1 MDWKVDRASKKP
13 IYKQIA
19 DFIEQGISTGEFS
32 SESLLPSE
40 RILAK
45 ELGVNRST
53 IVAAYDE
60 LQSHG
65 IVERIKGSGTR
76 ISTDIWG
83 VSHKRIP
90 NWGRYVED
98 GSFLP
103 NLPFVQQIQ
112 SESRKNNVINLSSG
126 ELSPT
131 LWPSEQFRSIFTD
144 QPFLESLGYDHPKG
158 NVSLRETISA
168 HVSTYRHIDTSSSS
182 ILITSGAQQALHLI
196 VQCLLKPGDAI
207 AIEKPS
213 YFYSLPLF
221 QSAGLKIYHLP
232 VNQHGVNPDD
242 IVDLYKKHRIRMV
255 FLNPDYQNPTGLTLH
270 AERRKK
276 ILDISSE
283 FGIPIVED
291 DPYSLTSF
299 EGKRISTLKSM
310 DANGTVLYISSLSKI
325 VASGLRIGWIIGP
338 SQVID
343 RVADAKQQ
351 IDFGHSIF
359 PQWVANAFL
368 KDPYFDVHISMLRQA
383 LKERCDEIVSCL
395 KDFLPEEIECI
406 PPEGGIHIWCKLK
419 AKVDENQLLKE
430 AMKRGVSFI
439 PGSVYGTDKGYVR
452 FTFGREEPQRIREG
466 ISRFAE
472 ALKVCKQSK

>member
-1 MDWKVDRASKKP
+1 MDWHVDRASKKP

-19 DFIEQGISTGEFS
+19 DFIEQGISTGKFS
-32 SESLLPSE
+32 TESMLPSE

-53 IVAAYDE
+53 VIAAYDE

-65 IVERIKGSGTR
+65 IVERKKGSGTR

-83 VSHKRIP
+83 VSNKRIP

-103 NLPFVQQIQ
+103 NLPFVQHIQ
-112 SESRKNNVINLSSG
+112 SEIRKNNAINLSSG
-126 ELSPT
+126 ELSPK
-131 LWPSEQFRSIFTD
+131 LWPSEQFRSIFID
-144 QPFLESLGYDHPKG
+144 HPFLESLGYDHPKG
-158 NVSLRETISA
+158 NALLRETISA
-168 HVSTYRHIDTSSSS
+168 HVSRYRHINIPSSS

-207 AIEKPS
+207 AIENPS

-221 QSAGLKIYHLP
+221 QSAGLKIYYLQ
-232 VNQHGVNPDD
+232 VDQHGVNPDD

-255 FLNPDYQNPTGLTLH
+255 FLNPDYQNPTGTNLNP
-270 AERRKK
+270 ERRKRV
-276 ILDISSE
+276 LNISSE

-299 EGKRISTLKSM
+299 NGKRVSTLKSM
-310 DANGTVLYISSLSKI
+310 DENGTVLYVSSLSKI
-325 VASGLRIGWIIGP
+325 VASGLRIGWVMGP

-343 RVADAKQQ
+343 RLADAKQQ

-359 PQWVANAFL
+359 PQWIANVFL
-368 KDPYFDVHISMLRQA
+368 KDPYFDVHISMLRQE
-383 LKERCDEIVSCL
+383 LKERCDEIIASL
-395 KDFLPEEIECI
+395 EEFLHEEIEII
-406 PPEGGIHIWCKLK
+406 PPEGGIHVWCRLK
-419 AKVDENQLLKE
+419 AKVNENQLLEE
-430 AMKRGVSFI
+430 AMNRGVSFI
-439 PGSVYGTDKGYVR
+439 PGSVYGTGEGYVR
-452 FTFGREEPQRIREG
+452 FTFGREEPERIREG

-472 ALKVCKQSK
+472 ALKACK